1 MTESIGNAYL
11 TVKGQPDDASFASA
25 GSSGASSF
33 GSAFQVAAGNLMA
46 DIARTLANALADT
59 FADAFQG
66 YAEFEQ
72 LAGGVEKIFDQ
83 ADISGIM
90 ADANNAYKELNM
102 SANEYL
108 ASINQTGAT
117 FAATMGDQKGY
128 DVARRGMLA
137 IADYASGTGRNL
149 GELNGK
155 YALITRSAAS
165 YQSIADQFSGILPAT
180 SADFLAQ
187 AQAAGYLSSE
197 YTKLTDVP
205 LPEYQEA
212 VTLMLE
218 DGVDAMGLLGNTA
231 AESME
236 TLSGSIA
243 MLKSS
248 WANFITGLFD
258 ENADLGQLGNQLM
271 ESLGAVFQN
280 VIPRLGILA
289 QNIAANLPTVL
300 ADAFAGLSDAV
311 APMLES
317 AFGTETSAR
326 IMGALQGIVDF
337 IQTSVIPFATDIA
350 SQVIPAIEQI
360 VGYVAEAM
368 PGIQTIV
375 STVMAAIQGVFDT
388 VWPIISGIVL
398 GAVESISLTIQGL
411 GELVG
416 KVSTAFEGIKNAI
429 ANPME
434 TAKGL
439 VKGAIDAIK
448 GFFNFRI
455 SWPHIPLPHFGISP
469 AGWSVGDLLKG
480 VIPSLSINWYAKG
493 GIVDGATLIGAGEAG
508 PEAIVPLT
516 APNLA
521 PFANA
526 VADAL
531 GGRQQGVY
539 IQNMTVE
546 ANDIDEFILSVNR
559 RLVEMGAM

>member
-1 MTESIGNAYL
+1 MAESIGNAYL

-46 DIARTLANALADT
+46 DIARTLANALGEA
-59 FADAFQG
+59 FSEAFQS

-128 DVARRGMLA
+128 NVARRGMLA

-317 AFGTETSAR
+317 AFGTETGAR

-337 IQTSVIPFATDIA
+337 VQTSVIPFVTDIA
-350 SQVIPAIEQI
+350 SQVIPVIEQI

-434 TAKGL
+434 TAKNL
-439 VKGAIDAIK
+439 VKSAIDAIK
-448 GFFNFRI
+448 GFFNFQI
-455 SWPHIPLPHFGISP
+455 KWPHISLPHFSISP
-469 AGWSVGDLLKG
+469 AGWTVGQLLEG

-493 GIVDGATLIGAGEAG
+493 GIVDGATLIGAGESG

-516 APNLA
+516 SPNLA